1 MPEILDS
8 ANKSPKETSPKPT
21 TEPTTEPAP
30 EPTTEPTPDPTTEP
44 ASKED
49 ENGKSLIGV
58 WEILFLLL
66 FFALILWMKNKK
78 RKNHQD
84 D

>member
-21 TEPTTEPAP
+21 P
-30 EPTTEPTPDPTTEP
+30 EPTPEPT
-44 ASKED
+44 SKED

>member
-8 ANKSPKETSPKPT
+8 ANKSPKETSP
-21 TEPTTEPAP
+21 EPNT
-30 EPTTEPTPDPTTEP
+30 
-44 ASKED
+44 KED
-49 ENGKSLIGV
+49 ENSKSLFGV
-58 WEILFLLL
+58 WEIQFLFL

>member
-8 ANKSPKETSPKPT
+8 ANKSPKETSP
-21 TEPTTEPAP
+21 EPTP
-30 EPTTEPTPDPTTEP
+30 EPT
-44 ASKED
+44 SKED